1 MQYEEEL
8 EFSLTSRLEWRNLFE
23 DLLEALE
30 PIKFKDKIYIHPV
43 ILRDPKIFRKNP
55 AYVKEK

>member
-30 PIKFKDKIYIHPV
+30 PIKF
-43 ILRDPKIFRKNP
+43 
-55 AYVKEK
+55 